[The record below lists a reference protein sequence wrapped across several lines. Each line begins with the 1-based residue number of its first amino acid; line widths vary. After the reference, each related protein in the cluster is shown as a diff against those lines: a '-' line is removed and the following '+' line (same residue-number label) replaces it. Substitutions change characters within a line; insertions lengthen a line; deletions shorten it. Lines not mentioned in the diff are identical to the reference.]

1 MLVDKGWQKHICL
14 ERQLVSDHLVNL
26 LEANL
31 QHLINLNA
39 KVSDYLQNQVW
50 ILPTSWKDLF
60 PFLEFKM
67 EVTLLFPSECKDE
80 II

>member
-14 ERQLVSDHLVNL
+14 ERQLVGDHLVNL

-39 KVSDYLQNQVW
+39 KVFDYLQNQVW